1 MTLKFARTPGGVNR
15 KIIDYET
22 EAGEAL
28 YKRATRSLYS
38 DSEGRFSL
46 TSEGLIPFV
55 RLLTGHAKSCGWEIF
70 DVHIS
75 TTGPTK

>member
-38 DSEGRFSL
+38 DSKGKFTL
-46 TSEGLIPFV
+46 TSEGFLPFLFY
-55 RLLTGHAKSCGWEIF
+55 LL
-70 DVHIS
+70 VM
-75 TTGPTK
+75 